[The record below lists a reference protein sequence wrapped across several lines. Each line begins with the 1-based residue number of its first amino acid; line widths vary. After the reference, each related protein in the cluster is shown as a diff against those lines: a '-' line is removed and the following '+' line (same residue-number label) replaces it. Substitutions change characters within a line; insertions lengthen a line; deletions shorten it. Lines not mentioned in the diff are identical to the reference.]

1 MKRPAVPSP
10 DPSSFSGL
18 STHSLPLLWQVAAL
32 SGDARRCLDICRRA
46 TEICELSAAEHSA
59 TGLVGMSHVMEALN
73 EMFSL
78 DVALYPYCARGGALS
93 LLAVALFPYCTRG
106 GSLSSLAVALSPYS
120 RWLSLLTLG
129 GSLSLLAVALSY
141 CLTRGGSLS
150 LLAVALFPYC
160 TRGGS
165 LSLLAVALSPYSRW
179 LSLLTRG
186 GSLSLLAVALSPYS
200 RWLSIR
206 TALAV
211 ALLLS
216 HICDSSQLHK
226 SLSRKNLHSFKTLL

>member
-93 LLAVALFPYCTRG
+93 LLAVAL
-106 GSLSSLAVALSPYS
+106 SPYS
-120 RWLSLLTLG
+120 RWLTIRTA
-129 GSLSLLAVALSY
+129 LAVALFPYSRWRSL
-141 CLTRGGSLS
+141 LTRGGSLS
-150 LLAVALFPYC
+150 LLH
-160 TRGGS
+160 
-165 LSLLAVALSPYSRW
+165 SRW

-186 GSLSLLAVALSPYS
+186 GSLSLLAVALHPYCARGGSLSLLALSLLALSLLAIVLRS
-200 RWLSIR
+200 RWLSLTLMRMCECQRGNVPERIHP
-206 TALAV
+206 AP
-211 ALLLS
+211 S
-216 HICDSSQLHK
+216 ISPQDSSGTE
-226 SLSRKNLHSFKTLL
+226 LSWERVSIYEV